1 MKEAAHHM
9 AVMLVAAM
17 GFCLLHVLFVK
28 AKLCT

>member
-28 AKLCT
+28 AKLYA